1 MQHQSDAP
9 RENPEAPLSPLQ
21 RRVAARIAERLR
33 APGDA
38 GGMPLTE
45 LQLAADLGVSRT
57 PVRAALGWLVRQGLL
72 QHRPGIGFVGGS
84 AAPHAPLDLPTAAD
98 DAERLFVA
106 VARERN
112 AGRLPGDVSEADLM
126 RRFEVT
132 RPTLLRVLNRLAEIG
147 MVERK
152 SGHGWLFAPSAYDE
166 AAQRES
172 YRFRT
177 LIEPAGLREPGFVLP
192 DGWIATM
199 RRRHE
204 QMLAQPWHDGAAV
217 ELFEMN
223 AQFHEG
229 LAAAS
234 GNRYFLMAV
243 QQQNRLRRFVNYDWG
258 LGAERMVVSCSEHLE
273 MLDRIAAGDH
283 EVAAALMTRHLDK
296 ASRIG
301 RTATPE

>member
-1 MQHQSDAP
+1 MQHESDSP
-9 RENPEAPLSPLQ
+9 RENPEALLSPLQ
-21 RRVAARIAERLR
+21 RRVAARIAERLQ
-33 APGDA
+33 AAGEPGA
-38 GGMPLTE
+38 APLTE
-45 LQLAADLGVSRT
+45 LQLAAELGVSRT
-57 PVRAALGWLVRQGLL
+57 PVRAALGWLVRQGML
-72 QHRPGIGFVGGS
+72 QHRPGIGFVGAP
-84 AAPHAPLDLPTAAD
+84 AAPRAPLALPAEPD
-98 DAERLFVA
+98 DAEQLFVA
-106 VARERN
+106 IARARN

-126 RRFEVT
+126 RRFVVT

-177 LIEPAGLREPGFVLP
+177 LIEPAALREPGFALP
-192 DGWIATM
+192 EGWIEAM

-204 QMLAQPWHDGAAV
+204 RMLASPWHDGAAV

-258 LGAERMVVSCSEHLE
+258 LGAERMVVSCREHLE
-273 MLDRIAAGDH
+273 MLDRIAAGDR
-283 EVAAALMTRHLDK
+283 EVAAALMTRHLEK

-301 RTATPE
+301 RTAAPE